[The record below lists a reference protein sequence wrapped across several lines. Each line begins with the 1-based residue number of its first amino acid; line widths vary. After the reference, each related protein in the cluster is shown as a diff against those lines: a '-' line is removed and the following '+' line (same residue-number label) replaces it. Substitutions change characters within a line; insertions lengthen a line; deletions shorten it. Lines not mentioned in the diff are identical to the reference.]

1 MEAIERISPKQG
13 YRDILRLMLP
23 CLVELF
29 LGQLVSMVDMIMVGG
44 LGTQAI
50 NAVGICGNP
59 TMLLMMIFTAL
70 NVGTT
75 ALISRAKGEGN
86 IYKANQVA
94 KLAILVNFLAGLLMM
109 GLGLIFTN
117 ALIHMMGAPDAQTAA
132 SAVAYLRMR
141 IYAMPFIAV
150 GAVNNAILR
159 GMGNARSPMLYNLFA
174 NLCNVLFNWL
184 LIHGIWF
191 FPEMGV
197 VGASL
202 ASSIANVISAVI
214 SCALLLHGHSD
225 IHIRLREK
233 FEFDKNML
241 SNLFRIGAPSMA
253 EQVFLRIG
261 LIICGRLTI
270 SLGATDYAAHQ
281 LCWNILNIVL
291 LCGSAM
297 QMAISPITG
306 QCLGRK
312 SVKQAEDYAR
322 YGVHLLL
329 LVMTLCGLLC
339 IFGAKPLLLLYSPE
353 DSVLIAAL
361 PLMRMMGVFLPS
373 MAPQYVHGGV
383 LAGAGDT
390 KYNAVFFIFSS
401 VVVRIPLLILF
412 KDVCHWGLIGVNL
425 SFIADVLLRWV
436 LFTGRYKMGKWK
448 TVKLK

>member
-1 MEAIERISPKQG
+1 MEAVERISPKQG

-23 CLVELF
+23 CLIELF

-75 ALISRAKGEGN
+75 ALISRARGEGN

-361 PLMRMMGVFLPS
+361 PLMRMMGVLLPS

>member
-1 MEAIERISPKQG
+1 MEAVERISPKQG

-117 ALIHMMGAPDAQTAA
+117 ALINMMGAPDAQTAA

-150 GAVNNAILR
+150 GAVNNAIFR

-312 SVKQAEDYAR
+312 SVKQAEDYAK

-329 LVMTLCGLLC
+329 LVMALCGLLC

>member
-1 MEAIERISPKQG
+1 
-13 YRDILRLMLP
+13 MLP

>member
-1 MEAIERISPKQG
+1 MESAERLSPKQG

-50 NAVGICGNP
+50 NAVGICSNP

-94 KLAILVNFLAGLLMM
+94 RLALIINILAGLLML
-109 GLGLIFTN
+109 GLGLIFN
-117 ALIHMMGAPDAQTAA
+117 KALIAMMGSPDAQTATL
-132 SAVAYLRMR
+132 SAQYLRMR
-141 IYAMPFIAV
+141 IYGMPFIAI
-150 GAVNNAILR
+150 GTANNAILR
-159 GMGNARSPMLYNLFA
+159 GMGNARTPMIYNLAA
-174 NLCNVLFNWL
+174 NGINVLFNWL
-184 LIHGIWF
+184 LINGVWF

-197 VGASL
+197 VGAAL
-202 ASSIANVISAVI
+202 ATTISNVAAAVI

-225 IHIRLREK
+225 IQIKLKERFGL
-233 FEFDKNML
+233 DTAML

-253 EQVFLRIG
+253 EQIIFRIG

-270 SLGATDYAAHQ
+270 SLGAVDYAAHQ

-297 QMAISPITG
+297 QMAISPLTG
-306 QCLGRK
+306 QCLGRQSSK
-312 SVKQAEDYAR
+312 TAEDYAK

-329 LVMTLCGLLC
+329 LGMTLCGLLC
-339 IFGAKPLLLLYSPE
+339 IFLARPLLMLYSPE
-353 DSVLIAAL
+353 ADVLSAAL
-361 PLMRMMGVFLPS
+361 PIMRLFGIYLPT
-373 MAPQYVHGGV
+373 MAFQYVHGGV
-383 LAGAGDT
+383 LSGAGDT
-390 KYNAVFFIFSS
+390 KYHAVFFFFSS
-401 VVVRIPLLILF
+401 IVVRIPLTLLF
-412 KDVCHWGLIGVNL
+412 KDVWHWGLLGVNL
-425 SFIADVLLRWV
+425 AVMLDTLLRWV
-436 LFTGRYKMGKWK
+436 LFSGRYRMGKWK

>member
-1 MEAIERISPKQG
+1 MEAVERISPKQG

-109 GLGLIFTN
+109 GLGLIFAD
-117 ALIHMMGAPDAQTAA
+117 ALINMMGAPDAQTAA
-132 SAVAYLRMR
+132 FAVGYLRMR

-159 GMGNARSPMLYNLFA
+159 GMGNARSPMIYNLFA

-202 ASSIANVISAVI
+202 ASSIANVISAAI

-339 IFGAKPLLLLYSPE
+339 IFCAKPMLLLYSPE
-353 DSVLIAAL
+353 DTVLAAAL
-361 PLMRMMGVFLPS
+361 PLMRMMGIFLPS

-390 KYNAVFFIFSS
+390 KYNAAFFIISS

-412 KDVCHWGLIGVNL
+412 KDVFHWGLIGVNL
-425 SFIADVLLRWV
+425 SFVADVLLRWV
-436 LFTGRYKMGKWK
+436 LFSGRFKMGKWK

>member
-1 MEAIERISPKQG
+1 METVERISPKQG

-117 ALIHMMGAPDAQTAA
+117 ALINMMGAPDAQTAA

-297 QMAISPITG
+297 QMAISPLTG

-425 SFIADVLLRWV
+425 SFVADVLLRWV

>member
-1 MEAIERISPKQG
+1 MESVERLSPKQG

-23 CLVELF
+23 CLTELL

-44 LGTQAI
+44 LGTKAI

-94 KLAILVNFLAGLLMM
+94 KLAIFVNLIAGLLMM
-109 GLGLIFTN
+109 ALGLLFTDP
-117 ALIHMMGAPDAQTAA
+117 LIRMMGAPDAQTAA
-132 SAVAYLRMR
+132 LATDYLRMR

-174 NLCNVLFNWL
+174 NGCNVLFNWI

-202 ASSIANVISAVI
+202 ASSIANVISAAI
-214 SCALLLHGHSD
+214 SCALFLHGHSD

-233 FEFDKNML
+233 MEFDKNML

-253 EQVFLRIG
+253 EQIVMRIG

-281 LCWNILNIVL
+281 LAWNILNILL

-297 QMAISPITG
+297 QMAISPLTG
-306 QCLGRK
+306 QSLGRK
-312 SVKQAEDYAR
+312 SVLHAEQYAK

-329 LVMTLCGLLC
+329 LIMALCGLFC
-339 IFGAKPLLLLYSPE
+339 IFLGRPLLALYSPE
-353 DSVLIAAL
+353 PDVMNAAIPILRLIGASL
-361 PLMRMMGVFLPS
+361 PT
-373 MAPQYVHGGV
+373 MAFQYVHGGV

-390 KYNAVFFIFSS
+390 KYNAPFFILSS
-401 VVVRIPLLILF
+401 VVARIPLQILF
-412 KDVCHWGLIGVNL
+412 QNVFQWGLIGVNL
-425 SFIADVLLRWV
+425 SFVADVMLRWV
-436 LFTGRYKMGKWK
+436 LFSGRYKMGKWK

>member
-1 MEAIERISPKQG
+1 METVERISPKQG

-94 KLAILVNFLAGLLMM
+94 RLAWVVNILAGLLML
-109 GLGLIFTN
+109 GLGLALTN
-117 ALIHMMGAPDAQTAA
+117 PLIAMMGAPNTDTAA
-132 SAVAYLRMR
+132 LAAQYLRMR
-141 IYAMPFIAV
+141 IYGMPFIAITT
-150 GAVNNAILR
+150 ANNAILR
-159 GMGNARSPMLYNLFA
+159 GMGNARTPMIYNLLA
-174 NLCNVLFNWL
+174 NGINVLFNWL

-191 FPEMGV
+191 FPELGV
-197 VGASL
+197 VGAAL
-202 ASSIANVISAVI
+202 ATTVSNVASTVI

-233 FEFDKNML
+233 YGFDKGML

-253 EQVFLRIG
+253 EQLVFRIG
-261 LIICGRLTI
+261 LILFGRLVI
-270 SLGATDYAAHQ
+270 SLGEVDYAAHQ
-281 LCWNILNIVL
+281 LCWNILNLVM
-291 LCGSAM
+291 LCGQSM
-297 QMAISPITG
+297 QMAISPLTG

-312 SVKQAEDYAR
+312 APEHAEDYAK

-329 LVMTLCGLLC
+329 LAMALCGLLC
-339 IFGAKPLLLLYSPE
+339 IFLGRPLLMLYSPE
-353 DSVLIAAL
+353 ADVLAAAL
-361 PLMRMMGVFLPS
+361 PILRLFGLYLPA

-390 KYNAVFFIFSS
+390 KYNAAFFIIST
-401 VVVRIPLLILF
+401 VIVRIPLALLF
-412 KDVCHWGLIGVNL
+412 KDVWHWGLLGVNL
-425 SFIADVLLRWV
+425 ALMIDTLLRWV
-436 LFTGRYKMGKWK
+436 LFSGRYKMGKWK